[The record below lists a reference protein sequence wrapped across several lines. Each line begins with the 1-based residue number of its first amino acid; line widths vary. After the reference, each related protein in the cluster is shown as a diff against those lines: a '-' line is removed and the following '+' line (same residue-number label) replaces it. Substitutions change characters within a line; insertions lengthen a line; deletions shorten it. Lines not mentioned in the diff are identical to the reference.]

1 MGFATARRFKRKQ
14 SDIETRTPSLNI
26 SIAAVLKPCAI
37 FMMGIFVGVFFVSP
51 SSITITSQVPISGVT
66 RPNGGSSSGNLSV
79 PSVQSL
85 TGKNKGDDDFF
96 STTVAVKGKVVD
108 QENIPARPTSH
119 VDPTGRSIMKQ
130 QFLEAFVVPR
140 FVGVSLATLK
150 PGQEVTKHEHESLHE
165 FFYGI
170 EGEATVSVD
179 GARHK
184 MKAGTFVHATPHEI
198 HSVKNNSVEDFKFL
212 VFGVTFDLETVLGNY
227 PLTLQ

>member
-66 RPNGGSSSGNLSV
+66 RPNGGSSPGNLSV

-170 EGEATVSVD
+170 EGEAT
-179 GARHK
+179 A
-184 MKAGTFVHATPHEI
+184 M
-198 HSVKNNSVEDFKFL
+198 FL
-212 VFGVTFDLETVLGNY
+212 VYWILLTAGYISGLHAPPQVDRRLKFEFRLDLWTREKKQCIT
-227 PLTLQ
+227 